1 MVYAQY
7 VLFIQLINSSNYKIV
22 KRIIGFTCF
31 WLLTLFLSYSQ
42 QVKIEGVVTD
52 AITTEPLIGVNIF
65 EQDNR
70 LKGTIT
76 DFDGNYTITL
86 EPNSVIVFRYVGFQ
100 DTSFIVSQSGTF
112 NIAMKTAAMDLNTVV
127 VSASRRKEKI
137 LDAPAAISVIDS
149 KKLER
154 KAAVNTQDYL
164 KDVSGVHIIK
174 SGIQGGTPT
183 VRGLG
188 GYYSS
193 NLMTLVDNR
202 SAQVP
207 NFRTNN
213 FSLISTSTDDIDRIE
228 VLKGPASALY
238 GPNTSEGVVHMITK
252 SPIDF
257 QQTKFSVGLGM
268 RSKIDGPIEIVEE
281 DDPKYDAEDFT
292 ERLIGTIGIR
302 HAGLFPTKREKFKAG
317 YKISTGF
324 FRGLDWKYNDPN
336 DPDQVVK
343 YIPTSDGIIP
353 VRANGT
359 PLTQEEIDRG
369 ETGSLVDN
377 DRNETITKWNVDG
390 RMDFRI
396 RDDLEIVFAG
406 GFSISDGIDM
416 TPIGGLQQIGWRY
429 SYFQTRLLWKNFFI
443 QGYGNMSNSGDSYYL
458 PTGGLLTDN
467 SKYYGLQLQHFWEP
481 ISQLKLTYGLDAFF
495 TRVNTNYTLNGRFE
509 DVDNVNEIG
518 AYLQA
523 DYDIHPKLTL
533 LAASRID
540 YHNQTKK
547 PVVSPRAAILYK
559 PGTGQNL
566 RLTFNRAFRN
576 AGTSAYFI
584 DVRQAEFPT
593 GIGIRAL
600 GTQEDGFQYSY
611 ANNPYYEQQL
621 LPQFRS
627 PFSNDQFAYLNVG
640 DKSINNAGWQGVLDA
655 IVGELPKQFGFNG
668 TLPAEITG
676 LIDGMIS
683 ALMPSDMSDVDHV
696 VKDFNGTLRQFED
709 SDWKEL
715 KDISALKPVITYSY
729 EAGYKGLVAKM
740 LMVSLDVYKTD
751 HKNYIAP
758 VTFVTP
764 AVLLDPEQVLD
775 KVAPFLTDAL
785 ANPDNQIY
793 KDLLNVLLDQNSN
806 LGGNNNGNP
815 IDELLPFLDQ
825 AFNNLPIGAITP
837 EQANGSEMLLVTRNI
852 GDVSVYGLEAGLT
865 AYLNKNVS
873 VNGFYSWVDKDSIP
887 LPEAQ
892 FGFVALNAPKH
903 RFSVGANYFIEK
915 IGLNIGTRFNWQS
928 SFPVNSG
935 NFKGTV
941 NAYHEMDLD
950 LSWTPPSFES
960 VNVTLSISN
969 LYNNVQQHFIG
980 SPQIGMMSM
989 VRASY
994 TL

>member
-1 MVYAQY
+1 M
-7 VLFIQLINSSNYKIV
+7 
-22 KRIIGFTCF
+22 KRIIG
-31 WLLTLFLSYSQ
+31 LLALILLVYSTNFAQ
-42 QVKIEGVVTD
+42 QVTIKGVVTD
-52 AITTEPLIGVNIF
+52 AITSEPLIGVNIF
-65 EQDNR
+65 AEDNR
-70 LKGTIT
+70 MKGTIT
-76 DFDGNYTITL
+76 DFDGNYSI
-86 EPNSVIVFRYVGFQ
+86 EIEKNSVLVFRYVGFD
-100 DTSFIVSQSGTF
+100 DTSFVATETKTV
-112 NIAMKTAAMDLNTVV
+112 NIAMQTAAMDLNTVV

-137 LDAPAAISVIDS
+137 LDAPAAISVISS
-149 KKLER
+149 KTLSS
-154 KAAVNTQDYL
+154 KASLSTQDYL

-193 NLMTLVDNR
+193 NLMTLIDNR

-207 NFRTNN
+207 NFRTNT
-213 FSLISTSTDDIDRIE
+213 FSLISTTTDDIDRIE

-252 SPIDF
+252 SPIDH

-268 RSKIDGPIEIVEE
+268 RSKIDGPLTVSEN
-281 DDPKYDAEDFT
+281 DDPKYDSEDFT
-292 ERLIGTIGIR
+292 ERLIGTIGFR
-302 HAGLFPTKREKFKAG
+302 HAGLFPTKRERIKAG

-343 YIPTSDGIIP
+343 YIPTSDGVIP
-353 VRANGT
+353 VHANGT
-359 PLTQEEIDRG
+359 PLTQEEMDRG
-369 ETGSLVDN
+369 QTGALVDN
-377 DRNETITKWNVDG
+377 SRNEVITKWNVDA

-396 RDDLEIVFAG
+396 RKELELVFAG
-406 GFSISDGIDM
+406 GFNLSDGIDM
-416 TPIGGLQQIGWRY
+416 TPIGGLQQVGWRY
-429 SYFQTRLLWKNFFI
+429 SYFQTRLLWKNFFV
-443 QGYGNMSNSGDSYYL
+443 QGYGNISNSGDSYYL
-458 PTGGLLTDN
+458 PTGGLLIDK
-467 SKYYGLQLQHFWEP
+467 SKYYGLQMQHFWEP
-481 ISQLKLTYGLDAFF
+481 LDQLKFTYGIDAFF
-495 TRVNTNYTLNGRFE
+495 TRANTDYTLNGRFE
-509 DVDNVNEIG
+509 DVDNINEIG

-523 DYDIHPKLTL
+523 DYDIHPKLTV

-600 GTQEDGFQYSY
+600 GTQADGFQYNY

-627 PFSNDQFAYLNVG
+627 PFSNDEYAYLNVG
-640 DKSINNAGWQGVLDA
+640 DKSINNAGWQGILDA
-655 IVGELPKQFGFNG
+655 VVSELPKQFGFNG
-668 TLPAEITG
+668 ALPAEISN
-676 LIDGMIS
+676 LIEGMIV

-709 SDWKEL
+709 SDWENL
-715 KDISALKPVITYSY
+715 KDISELKPVITYSY

-775 KVAPFLTDAL
+775 KVAPYLADAL
-785 ANPDNQIY
+785 SNPDNQVY
-793 KDLLNVLLDQNSN
+793 KDLLNVLLDQNNN
-806 LGGNNNGNP
+806 LGGNGNGNP
-815 IDELLPFLDQ
+815 LDELLPFLDQ
-825 AFNNLPIGAITP
+825 AFNSLPIGAITP
-837 EQANGSEMLLVTRNI
+837 TQAEGSEMLLVTRNI
-852 GDVSVYGLEAGLT
+852 GDVSVYGLEAGVT
-865 AYLNKNVS
+865 AFLNKNVS
-873 VNGFYSWVDKDSIP
+873 INGFYSWVDKDSIAV
-887 LPEAQ
+887 PEAQ

-903 RFSVGANYFIEK
+903 RFSLGANYFFET
-915 IGLNIGTRFNWQS
+915 IGLNVGARFNWQS

-941 NAYHEMDLD
+941 EAYHEMDLD
-950 LSWTPPSFES
+950 ISWTPPSFEQF
-960 VNVTLSISN
+960 NVTLSLSN
-969 LYNNVQQHFIG
+969 VYNNVHQHFIG